1 MSKASER
8 DRPALAKSRTGIRGL
23 DEITFGGLPR
33 GRPTLVCGRAG
44 CGKTLFSVEFLI
56 HGVIDYDEPGVFVAF
71 EETEEDLT
79 KNVASLGYDLAELCR
94 RKKLTIDYIRVERS
108 EIEETGEYDLEGLF
122 VRLGHAIDSIGA
134 KRVVLDT
141 IEAIF
146 SGFQNTN
153 ILRAELR
160 RLFRWLK
167 DKGVTAVITAEQGDG
182 TLTRHGLEEYVSDCV
197 ILLDHR
203 VRDQITTRRLRVVKY
218 RGSSHG
224 TNEYPF
230 LIDEQGLS
238 VLPITSL
245 GLDHKASSER
255 VSTGIDSL
263 DQMLGGKGFYRGTSI
278 LLSGTAG
285 TGKTSIAA
293 HFVDA
298 ACRRG
303 ERCVY
308 FASEESPAQVTRNLR
323 SIGLDLEPWMKKG
336 LLHFDA
342 TRPNFNGLEMHLLRI
357 HKLIDQIKPNITVF
371 DPLSGYLTLGDSLEV
386 KSMLTRLL
394 DYLKGRQ
401 ITSIFNTLV
410 EGGHSELQSEVGV
423 SSLMDSWILLR
434 NLEHNGERNRGLF
447 ILKARGIAHSNQIRE
462 FILTDHG
469 VELKDVYVGTEGVLT
484 GSARAAQEAREK
496 AAAQLRREATE
507 RKKRELE
514 RKRRALD
521 AQIVALR
528 TQFETEAEEL
538 QKEIALETTRE
549 QALQMHRLQMAQL
562 RSGNGGTKRRRER
575 NGKGA

>member
-1 MSKASER
+1 MKKNLEPSRS
-8 DRPALAKSRTGIRGL
+8 ALAKSPTGIRGL

-44 CGKTLFSVEFLI
+44 CGKTLFAVEFLV
-56 HGVIDYDEPGVFVAF
+56 HGAMDYDEPGVFIAF
-71 EETEEDLT
+71 EETEDDLT
-79 KNVASLGYDLAELCR
+79 KNVASLGYDLSELCR
-94 RKKLTIDYIRVERS
+94 RKKLMIDYIRVERS

-122 VRLGHAIDSIGA
+122 VRLGYAIDAIGA
-134 KRVVLDT
+134 KRVALDT

-146 SGFQNTN
+146 SGFSNVN

-182 TLTRHGLEEYVSDCV
+182 SLTRQGLEEYVSDCV

-203 VRDQITTRRLRVVKY
+203 VREQISTRRLRVVKY

-230 LIDEQGLS
+230 LIDERGIS

-245 GLDHKASSER
+245 GLEHKASNER

-278 LLSGTAG
+278 LISGTAG
-285 TGKTSIAA
+285 TGKTSIAT
-293 HFVDA
+293 HLVDA

-308 FASEESPAQVTRNLR
+308 FSSEESPAQVTRNLR

-342 TRPNFNGLEMHLLRI
+342 TRPNFHGLEMHLLRI
-357 HKLIDQIKPNITVF
+357 HKLIEGIKPHIVVF

-410 EGGHSELQSEVGV
+410 EGGHSELESELGV

-434 NLEHNGERNRGLF
+434 NLEHNGERNRGLY
-447 ILKARGIAHSNQIRE
+447 ILKARGIAHSNQVRE
-462 FILTDHG
+462 FLITRNGIRLR
-469 VELKDVYVGTEGVLT
+469 DVYIGPEGVLT
-484 GSARAAQEAREK
+484 GSARLQQEAK
-496 AAAQLRREATE
+496 
-507 RKKRELE
+507 
-514 RKRRALD
+514 
-521 AQIVALR
+521 
-528 TQFETEAEEL
+528 
-538 QKEIALETTRE
+538 
-549 QALQMHRLQMAQL
+549 
-562 RSGNGGTKRRRER
+562 
-575 NGKGA
+575 

>member
-1 MSKASER
+1 MKKNSAPSHS
-8 DRPALAKSRTGIRGL
+8 ALAKSPTGIRGL
-23 DEITFGGLPR
+23 DEITLGGLPR

-44 CGKTLFSVEFLI
+44 CGKTLFAVEFLV
-56 HGVIDYDEPGVFVAF
+56 HGAIDYDDPGVFIAF

-79 KNVASLGYDLAELCR
+79 KNVASLGYDLADLSR

-203 VRDQITTRRLRVVKY
+203 VRDQISTRRLRVVKY

-230 LIDEQGLS
+230 LIDEQGIS

-245 GLDHKASSER
+245 GLEHKAASER
-255 VSTGIDSL
+255 VSTGIESL
-263 DQMLGGKGFYRGTSI
+263 DQMLGGKGYYRGTSI
-278 LLSGTAG
+278 LISGTAG

-303 ERCVY
+303 ERCIY
-308 FASEESPAQVTRNLR
+308 FSSEESPAQVTRNLR

-342 TRPNFNGLEMHLLRI
+342 TRPNFHGLEMHLLRVQ
-357 HKLIDQIKPNITVF
+357 KLIDQIKPSITVF

-394 DYLKGRQ
+394 DSLKGRQ
-401 ITSIFNTLV
+401 ITSIFNTLL
-410 EGGHSELQSEVGV
+410 EGDHSELQSELGV
-423 SSLMDSWILLR
+423 SSLMDTWILLR
-434 NLEHNGERNRGLF
+434 NIEHNGERNRGLY

-462 FILTDHG
+462 FIFTDRG
-469 VELKDVYVGTEGVLT
+469 IELKDVYAGAEGVLT

-496 AAAQLRREATE
+496 AAAQLRREAIE

-514 RKRRALD
+514 RKRQALD
-521 AQIVALR
+521 TQIVALR
-528 TQFETEAEEL
+528 AQFETEAEEI
-538 QKEIALETTRE
+538 KKDIALETSRE
-549 QALQMHRLQMAQL
+549 QALQMDRVQMAQL
-562 RSGNGGTKRRRER
+562 RSGNGDSKPRRQR

>member
-94 RKKLTIDYIRVERS
+94 RKKLMIDYIRVERS

-203 VRDQITTRRLRVVKY
+203 VRDQISTRRLRVVKY

-230 LIDEQGLS
+230 LIDEQGIS

-308 FASEESPAQVTRNLR
+308 FSSEESPAQVTRNLR
-323 SIGLDLEPWMKKG
+323 SIGLDLEPWIKKG

-357 HKLIDQIKPNITVF
+357 HKLIDQIKPTIAVF

-401 ITSIFNTLV
+401 ITSIFNSLV
-410 EGGHSELQSEVGV
+410 EGGHSELQSEIGV

-496 AAAQLRREATE
+496 AAAQIRREATD

-538 QKEIALETTRE
+538 QKEISLEAAREQVLETE
-549 QALQMHRLQMAQL
+549 RLQMAQL
-562 RSGNGGTKRRRER
+562 RSGNGGTKPRRER

>member
-1 MSKASER
+1 MKKNSAPSHS
-8 DRPALAKSRTGIRGL
+8 ALAKSPTGIRGL
-23 DEITFGGLPR
+23 DEITLGGLPR

-44 CGKTLFSVEFLI
+44 CGKTLFAVEFLV
-56 HGVIDYDEPGVFVAF
+56 HGAIDYDDPGVFIAF

-79 KNVASLGYDLAELCR
+79 KNVASLGYDLADLSR

-203 VRDQITTRRLRVVKY
+203 VRDQISTRRLRVVKY

-230 LIDEQGLS
+230 LIDEQGIW

-245 GLDHKASSER
+245 GLEHKAASER
-255 VSTGIDSL
+255 VSTGIESL
-263 DQMLGGKGFYRGTSI
+263 DQMLGGKGYYRGTSI
-278 LLSGTAG
+278 LISGTAG

-303 ERCVY
+303 ERCIY
-308 FASEESPAQVTRNLR
+308 FSSEESPAQVTRNLR

-342 TRPNFNGLEMHLLRI
+342 TRPNFHGLEMHLLRVQ
-357 HKLIDQIKPNITVF
+357 KLIDQIKPSITVF

-394 DYLKGRQ
+394 DSLKGRQ
-401 ITSIFNTLV
+401 ITSIFNTLL
-410 EGGHSELQSEVGV
+410 EGDHSELQSELGV
-423 SSLMDSWILLR
+423 SSLMDTWILLR
-434 NLEHNGERNRGLF
+434 NIEHNGERNRGLY

-462 FILTDHG
+462 FIFTDRG
-469 VELKDVYVGTEGVLT
+469 IELKDVYAGAEGVLT

-496 AAAQLRREATE
+496 AAAQLRREAIE

-514 RKRRALD
+514 RKRQALD
-521 AQIVALR
+521 TQIVALR
-528 TQFETEAEEL
+528 AQFETEAEEI
-538 QKEIALETTRE
+538 KKDIALETSRE
-549 QALQMHRLQMAQL
+549 QALQMDRVQMAQL
-562 RSGNGGTKRRRER
+562 RSGNGGSKPRRER

>member
-1 MSKASER
+1 MKKNSAPSHS
-8 DRPALAKSRTGIRGL
+8 ALAKSPTGIRGL
-23 DEITFGGLPR
+23 DEITLGGLPR
-33 GRPTLVCGRAG
+33 GRPTLICGRAG
-44 CGKTLFSVEFLI
+44 CGKTLFAVEFLV
-56 HGVIDYDEPGVFVAF
+56 HGAIDYDDPGVFIAF

-79 KNVASLGYDLAELCR
+79 KNVASLGYDLADLSR

-203 VRDQITTRRLRVVKY
+203 VRDQISTRRLRVVKY

-230 LIDEQGLS
+230 LIDEQGIS

-245 GLDHKASSER
+245 GLEHKAASER
-255 VSTGIDSL
+255 VSTGIESL
-263 DQMLGGKGFYRGTSI
+263 DQMLGGKGYYRGTSI
-278 LLSGTAG
+278 LISGTAG

-303 ERCVY
+303 ERCIY
-308 FASEESPAQVTRNLR
+308 FSSEESPAQVTRNLR

-342 TRPNFNGLEMHLLRI
+342 TRPNFHGLEMHLLRVQ
-357 HKLIDQIKPNITVF
+357 KLIDQIKPSITVF

-394 DYLKGRQ
+394 DSLKGRQ
-401 ITSIFNTLV
+401 VTSIFNTLL
-410 EGGHSELQSEVGV
+410 EGDHSELQSELGV
-423 SSLMDSWILLR
+423 SSLMDTWILLR
-434 NLEHNGERNRGLF
+434 NIEHNGERNRGLY

-462 FILTDHG
+462 FIFTDRG
-469 VELKDVYVGTEGVLT
+469 IELKDVYAGAEGVLT

-496 AAAQLRREATE
+496 AAAQLRQEAIE

-514 RKRRALD
+514 RKRQVLD
-521 AQIVALR
+521 TQIVALR
-528 TQFETEAEEL
+528 AQFETEAEEIK
-538 QKEIALETTRE
+538 KEIALETSRE
-549 QALQMHRLQMAQL
+549 QALQMDRVQMAQL
-562 RSGNGGTKRRRER
+562 RSGNGGSKPRRER

>member
-1 MSKASER
+1 MKKNSAPSHS
-8 DRPALAKSRTGIRGL
+8 ALAKSPTGIRGL
-23 DEITFGGLPR
+23 DEITLGGLPR

-44 CGKTLFSVEFLI
+44 CGKTLFAVEFLV
-56 HGVIDYDEPGVFVAF
+56 HGAIDYDDPGVFIAF

-79 KNVASLGYDLAELCR
+79 KNVASLGYDLADLSR

-203 VRDQITTRRLRVVKY
+203 VRDQISTRRLRVVKY

-230 LIDEQGLS
+230 LIDEQGIW

-245 GLDHKASSER
+245 GLEHKAASER
-255 VSTGIDSL
+255 VSTGIESL
-263 DQMLGGKGFYRGTSI
+263 DQMLGGKGYYRGTSI
-278 LLSGTAG
+278 LISGTAG

-303 ERCVY
+303 ERCIY
-308 FASEESPAQVTRNLR
+308 FSSEESPAQVTRNLR

-342 TRPNFNGLEMHLLRI
+342 TRPNFHGLEMHLLRVQ
-357 HKLIDQIKPNITVF
+357 KLIDQIKPSITVF

-394 DYLKGRQ
+394 DSLKGRQ
-401 ITSIFNTLV
+401 ITSIFNTLL
-410 EGGHSELQSEVGV
+410 EGDHSELQSELGV
-423 SSLMDSWILLR
+423 SSLMDTWILLR
-434 NLEHNGERNRGLF
+434 NIEHNGERNRGLY

-462 FILTDHG
+462 FIFTDRG
-469 VELKDVYVGTEGVLT
+469 IELKDVYAGAEGVLT

-496 AAAQLRREATE
+496 AAAQLRREAIE

-514 RKRRALD
+514 RKRQALD
-521 AQIVALR
+521 TQIVALR
-528 TQFETEAEEL
+528 AQFETEAEEI
-538 QKEIALETTRE
+538 KKDIALETSRE
-549 QALQMHRLQMAQL
+549 QALQMDRVQMAQL
-562 RSGNGGTKRRRER
+562 RSGNGDSKPRRQR

>member
-1 MSKASER
+1 MKKISESNG
-8 DRPALAKSRTGIRGL
+8 PALVKSPTGIRGL

-44 CGKTLFSVEFLI
+44 CGKTLFAVEFLV
-56 HGVIDYDEPGVFVAF
+56 HGALDYDEPGVFIAF
-71 EETEEDLT
+71 EETEDDLT
-79 KNVASLGYDLAELCR
+79 KNVASLGYDLSELCR
-94 RKKLTIDYIRVERS
+94 RKKLMIDYIRVERG

-122 VRLGHAIDSIGA
+122 VRLGYAIDAIGA
-134 KRVVLDT
+134 KRVALDT

-146 SGFQNTN
+146 SGFSNVN

-182 TLTRHGLEEYVSDCV
+182 SLTRQGLEEYVSDCV

-203 VRDQITTRRLRVVKY
+203 VREQISTRRLRVVKY

-230 LIDEQGLS
+230 LIDEQGIS

-245 GLDHKASSER
+245 GLEHKASSER

-278 LLSGTAG
+278 LISGMAG

-308 FASEESPAQVTRNLR
+308 FSSEESPAQVARNLR
-323 SIGLDLEPWMKKG
+323 SIGIDLEPWIKKG

-342 TRPNFNGLEMHLLRI
+342 TRPHFHGLEMHLLRI
-357 HKLIDQIKPNITVF
+357 HQLIAEMKPKIAVF
-371 DPLSGYLTLGDSLEV
+371 DPLSGYLSLGDSLEV

-394 DYLKGRQ
+394 DYLKSQQ
-401 ITSIFNTLV
+401 ITSVFNTLV
-410 EGGHSELQSEVGV
+410 EAGHAELQSEIGV
-423 SSLMDSWILLR
+423 SSLMDTWILLR

-447 ILKARGIAHSNQIRE
+447 ILKARGMAHSNQIRE
-462 FILTDHG
+462 FVFTDHG
-469 VELKDVYVGTEGVLT
+469 VELKDVYIGSDGVLT
-484 GSARAAQEAREK
+484 GTARAAQEAREK
-496 AAAQLRREATE
+496 AAAQQRLEATE
-507 RKKRELE
+507 RKRRELE
-514 RKRRALD
+514 RKRGALE
-521 AQIVALR
+521 AQILALR
-528 TQFETEAEEL
+528 AQFETEADEI
-538 QKEIALETTRE
+538 QKEIAFEKTRE
-549 QALQMHRLQMAQL
+549 QVLEAEKVQMAQMRL
-562 RSGNGGTKRRRER
+562 GNGAAKGKRER
-575 NGKGA
+575 YGKGA